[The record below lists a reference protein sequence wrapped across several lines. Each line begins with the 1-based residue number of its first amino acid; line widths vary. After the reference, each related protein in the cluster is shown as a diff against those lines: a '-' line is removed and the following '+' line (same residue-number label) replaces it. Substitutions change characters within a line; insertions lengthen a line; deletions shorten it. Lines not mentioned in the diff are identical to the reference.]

1 MRYLLIIILLFSSLL
16 ASCSN
21 HYSCPTLIDQ
31 AGNKY
36 LDKTNCVRI

>member
-1 MRYLLIIILLFSSLL
+1 MKYVLIFTVLFSSLL
-16 ASCSN
+16 TSCSN

-36 LDKTNCVRI
+36 LDKNNCVRI